1 MRTRVGL
8 LLMVVLAIVATVV
21 PANGA
26 RAASPNT
33 RAMWLWSRPAPA
45 EVVSWAQA
53 HGVREILAYTP
64 TRPDLAWLRD
74 LRARSA
80 AAGISLAALGGEPA
94 WTTQHAAALSWLRA
108 VTATGLFDAV
118 HVDVE
123 PHALAA
129 WQSDRARTAQQ
140 YVTLLEKLNAA
151 TTLRVEADV
160 AFWYGEVLLPRKQ
173 NLADEVLRRVDA
185 VTVMSYRDSAAGPN
199 SVTAVGADFLRR
211 GAALRKP
218 VRLGVETQPLTECAH
233 CTFAEEGAVAMDAAL
248 AQIETAG
255 GAYPSLRRRGGAPLR
270 LLAPPRRWHEGV
282 ITRARPGPYRLSQR
296 NMQSRRRR

>member
-1 MRTRVGL
+1 MA
-8 LLMVVLAIVATVV
+8 VLATIAAVV
-21 PANGA
+21 PASGA
-26 RAASPNT
+26 NAATANT

-45 EVVSWAQA
+45 EVVEWAQA

-64 TRPDLAWLRD
+64 TKPDLAWLRD

-80 AAGISLAALGGEPA
+80 AAGIALAALGGEPA
-94 WTTQHAAALSWLRA
+94 WTTQHAAALSWLAA

-129 WQSDRARTAQQ
+129 WQTDRARTAQQ

-151 TTLRVEADV
+151 TTMRIEADV
-160 AFWYGEVLLPRKQ
+160 AFWYGEVLLPKKQ

-185 VTVMSYRDSAAGPN
+185 VTVMSYRDTATGPN

-211 GAALRKP
+211 GAALGKP
-218 VRLGVETQPLTECAH
+218 VRLGVETQPLTDCAY
-233 CTFAEEGAVAMDAAL
+233 CTFAEEGAAAL
-248 AQIETAG
+248 EGALAEIEAAG
-255 GAYPSLRRRGGAPLR
+255 SAYASYAGAAVHSYDSWRRLADVANLPDLGVSLPL
-270 LLAPPRRWHEGV
+270 EG
-282 ITRARPGPYRLSQR
+282 Q
-296 NMQSRRRR
+296 